1 MPTSRALPDRQHRKV
16 RHFQALHQAF
26 CAPLYELPVLMYEQ
40 KNGKNLLFLLRMPK
54 KIPTFAAVKNSILQ
68 SPFF

>member
-26 CAPLYELPVLMYEQ
+26 CAPLYELPVLVYEQ
-40 KNGKNLLFLLRMPK
+40 KKRK
-54 KIPTFAAVKNSILQ
+54 K
-68 SPFF
+68 SPFSLANAKKNTYLCSRKK